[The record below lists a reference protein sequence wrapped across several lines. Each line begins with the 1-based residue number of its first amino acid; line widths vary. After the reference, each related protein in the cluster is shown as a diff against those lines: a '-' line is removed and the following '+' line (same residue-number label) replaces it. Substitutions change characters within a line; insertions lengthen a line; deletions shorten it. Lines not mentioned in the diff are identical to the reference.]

1 VDEAVKSLKAGR
13 SFLAYPEGTRSRD
26 GRLQPFKNGVFAM
39 AIRAGAPIVPISVS
53 GSIKIMR
60 KGDWAMHP
68 GVVRITIHDPV
79 PTEGLRSEDR
89 EMVMEKVRR
98 RFYPALRRMNG
109 RLKRSRTDGAD
120 FRNDMRC

>member
-1 VDEAVKSLKAGR
+1 MAV
-13 SFLAYPEGTRSRD
+13 
-26 GRLQPFKNGVFAM
+26 Q
-39 AIRAGAPIVPISVS
+39 AGAPIVPISVS

-89 EMVMEKVRR
+89 EMVMEKVRQAILSGLAEDEWPIETVANR
-98 RFYPALRRMNG
+98 QGGL
-109 RLKRSRTDGAD
+109 SE
-120 FRNDMRC
+120 